1 MGRQQQL
8 TGTQP
13 DTQNLTG
20 GGDKIRQHYFGF
32 GAGGN
37 LSHNKNLWLKKSV
50 IFAKKRYPI
59 TMAIF
64 A

>member
-1 MGRQQQL
+1 MSQ
-8 TGTQP
+8 
-13 DTQNLTG
+13 
-20 GGDKIRQHYFGF
+20 
-32 GAGGN
+32 
-37 LSHNKNLWLKKSV
+37 NKNLWLKKSV